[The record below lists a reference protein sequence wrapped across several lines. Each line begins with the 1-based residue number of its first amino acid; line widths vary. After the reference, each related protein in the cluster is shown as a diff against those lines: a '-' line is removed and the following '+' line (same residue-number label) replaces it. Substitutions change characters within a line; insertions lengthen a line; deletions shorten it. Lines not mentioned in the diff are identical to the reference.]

1 MGTALG
7 VMLCST
13 KNRRSRGA
21 FMVTSIVST
30 ALLGVDRY
38 RKLRASRH
46 LRQVEHP
53 AVGDLDPAAKEALCS
68 NSTIGSSRSFFGT

>member
-1 MGTALG
+1 
-7 VMLCST
+7 
-13 KNRRSRGA
+13 
-21 FMVTSIVST
+21 MVTSIVST

-53 AVGDLDPAAKEALCS
+53 AVGDLDPAAKEALVLEFDDRLLEVLLRDIDRKAGLRRAP
-68 NSTIGSSRSFFGT
+68 NS